1 MQNSNEKTAGT
12 PLWSGRFEEGLHPA
26 LVEFNQSIQV
36 DRRLWRADLQ
46 GTLAHARQL
55 QQLNILTGEDFS
67 ALENCIENWLEKNT
81 IPALEGNAWRDF
93 EDIHSLIESELCRE
107 IGIAGK
113 RVHTGRSRNDQVATA
128 FRLTLRSEL
137 DATLAE
143 VRALQAVLL
152 TIATDHPDVILPG
165 YTHLQ
170 RAQPILFAHYCLA
183 YIEMLERDLSRAK
196 DLRPRLSQLPLGSA
210 ALAGSPYLI
219 DREAVAAELGFQGV
233 CENSLDAVSDRDFC
247 LEIASFASIGM
258 VHLSRL
264 AEDLILYSSQEF
276 GFIQLSDRVS
286 TGSSLM
292 PQKKNPDVPELV
304 RGKAGV
310 AQGALQSLLS
320 MMKGT
325 PLAYNKDYQEDKEA
339 TFRALDTFR
348 SCVRA
353 MEIFLSHITLNP
365 ERMLKA
371 ASTGHLNATDFADY
385 LVSLGI
391 PFREA
396 HEIAARAV
404 RQALSKGCEIQDLDL
419 SELKA
424 LHPGIEEGYRAALT
438 PRASVDRKGSRGSTH
453 PDLVAIRLSH
463 WQGILDRR
471 T

>member
-1 MQNSNEKTAGT
+1 MQNTNEKTAGT
-12 PLWSGRFEEGLHPA
+12 PLWAGRFEEALHPA

-55 QQLNILTGEDFS
+55 QSLNILTREDFS
-67 ALENCIENWLEKNT
+67 ALESRILNWLEKGSL
-81 IPALEGNAWRDF
+81 PALQSNAWHEF

-107 IGIAGK
+107 VGTAGK

-128 FRLTLRSEL
+128 FRLTLRAEL
-137 DATLAE
+137 DWTLSE
-143 VRALQAVLL
+143 IRSLQTTLL
-152 TIATDHPDVILPG
+152 KIATDHSDAILPG

-183 YIEMLERDLSRAK
+183 YIEMLERDHSRAT
-196 DLRPRLSQLPLGSA
+196 DLRPRLNQLPLGSA
-210 ALAGSPYLI
+210 ALAGSPYPI
-219 DREAVAAELGFQGV
+219 DRLAVAAELGFDGV

-247 LEIASFASIGM
+247 MDIAAFAAIGM

-264 AEDLILYSSQEF
+264 AEDMILYTSQEF
-276 GFIQLSDRVS
+276 GFIRLSDRVS

-292 PQKKNPDVPELV
+292 PQEKNPDVPELV

-353 MEIFLSHITLNP
+353 MEIFLSHITLDP

-385 LVSLGI
+385 IVNLGI

-404 RQALSKGCEIQDLDL
+404 RLALAKGCEIQDLDL
-419 SELKA
+419 AELRT
-424 LHPGIEEGYRAALT
+424 LHPAIGEDFRIALAPLT
-438 PRASVDRKGSRGSTH
+438 SLQKKSSRGSPH
-453 PDLVAIRLSH
+453 PVMVAGRLIH
-463 WQGILDRR
+463 WQGVLAPRK
-471 T
+471 

>member
-1 MQNSNEKTAGT
+1 MQNTNEKTAST
-12 PLWSGRFEEGLHPA
+12 PLWSGRFEEALHPS

-55 QQLNILTGEDFS
+55 QRLEIITREDFK
-67 ALENCIENWLEKNT
+67 ALESCIANWLEKNT
-81 IPALEGNAWRDF
+81 IPALEGNAWREF

-107 IGIAGK
+107 IGTAGK

-137 DATLAE
+137 DGALIDI
-143 VRALQAVLL
+143 RALQGALL
-152 TIATDHPDVILPG
+152 KIASDHSDVILPG

-183 YIEMLERDLSRAK
+183 YIEMLERDHLRATG
-196 DLRPRLSQLPLGSA
+196 LRPRLNQLPLGSA
-210 ALAGSPYLI
+210 ALAGSPYPV
-219 DREAVAAELGFQGV
+219 DREAVAAELGFDGV

-247 LEIASFASIGM
+247 MEIAALASIGM

-264 AEDLILYSSQEF
+264 AEDMILYTSQEF
-276 GFIQLSDRVS
+276 GFIRLSDRVS

-348 SCVRA
+348 SCIKA

-404 RQALSKGCEIQDLDL
+404 RLALSKGCEIQDLNLQDL
-419 SELKA
+419 KS
-424 LHPGIEEGYRAALT
+424 LHPAIKDDFRIALA
-438 PRASVDRKGSRGSTH
+438 PRASLEKKGSRGSTH
-453 PDLVAIRLSH
+453 PELVAGRLTH
-463 WQGILDRR
+463 WQGILARG